1 MKELNEIYGW
11 RRKNK
16 IVFRIMV
23 LLVFLTTSMQL
34 FLLSVGYVQY
44 IVIAFLGTAYL
55 VVISSRD
62 SCIFTG
68 DWKVV
73 FLIFLFNIS
82 SIACVV
88 LVKV

>member
-34 FLLSVGYVQY
+34 FLLSAGYVQY
-44 IVIAFLGTAYL
+44 IVIAFLGMTYL
-55 VVISSRD
+55 VVISGRD
-62 SCIFTG
+62 SGIFTG

-88 LVKV
+88 LIKV